1 MATNFR
7 IALAVAV
14 LAVAPAALADEPTIS
29 ASQPVFDA
37 PAAAGNA
44 APTAVVVEAPEAT
57 AASAQAQVV
66 EWDSTQGRGW
76 KPAPQAEVK
85 QP

>member
-14 LAVAPAALADEPTIS
+14 LAAAPAALADEPTIS
-29 ASQPVFDA
+29 ASQPVVDV
-37 PAAAGNA
+37 PAAAGA
-44 APTAVVVEAPEAT
+44 AGPTAVVVEAPGAT

-76 KPAPQAEVK
+76 QPAPSTEVK

>member
-14 LAVAPAALADEPTIS
+14 LAAAPAALADEPTITVS
-29 ASQPVFDA
+29 PPVFDA
-37 PAAAGNA
+37 PIAAGAA
-44 APTAVVVEAPEAT
+44 APTAAVVEAPEAT

-76 KPAPQAEVK
+76 QPAPSTEVK